1 MCVSALLCCIWKIHA
16 VIIRL
21 AMVRITALRLLE
33 HNCTVAHVLIFSSN
47 SFILNYP
54 DKVHLKVR
62 FMVDMSVIHAA
73 NSARIMN

>member
-1 MCVSALLCCIWKIHA
+1 M
-16 VIIRL
+16 
-21 AMVRITALRLLE
+21 E